1 MAGTNAER
9 DVRRCLGRSPTM
21 RWPWR
26 PTGVRAQDPSAGP
39 SSSLAAALAVC
50 LTMGLAMGLAAL
62 IGLAAAQP
70 AAAQSTPQRQ
80 HVGDGWQTIVTAAR
94 EDASAPI
101 PTDDTI
107 RSGVRANDGWPD
119 ADRTRFIAGAPRVVR
134 APVTPNRAHAKAD
147 VLSTPADMALIGFA
161 GLLMVSFLSALRFA
175 VAAPIAGMRVLTDR
189 SNGRGRGRPSRTSTG
204 QDDVRA
210 ACDDLLER
218 ASSLWTFAEAA
229 VLRLDTSTPLRSLL
243 MKELQEVTQRL
254 SKVAETSP
262 GRGHVINAN
271 LPDEY
276 WKLLRQRLRRTISD
290 LERIW
295 RTAEAAQE
303 TIGDR
308 TNEPRIPS
316 NRDEALL
323 VLGASSDIDT
333 ATLQRLVRA
342 LRQCWHPDLAQ
353 SDSDRTFRGARI
365 AQINVAYDILS
376 GRRAEA

>member
-1 MAGTNAER
+1 MAGTNADR
-9 DVRRCLGRSPTM
+9 GLRLGCWPSQALRCRGFQA
-21 RWPWR
+21 
-26 PTGVRAQDPSAGP
+26 V
-39 SSSLAAALAVC
+39 LAAAL
-50 LTMGLAMGLAAL
+50 
-62 IGLAAAQP
+62 IWLAAAQP
-70 AAAQSTPQRQ
+70 AAAQSTHQRS
-80 HVGDGWQTIVTAAR
+80 DADASWQTMVSAAR
-94 EDASAPI
+94 EDASAPKL
-101 PTDDTI
+101 TDGATRNGDH
-107 RSGVRANDGWPD
+107 ANRFWPD
-119 ADRTRFIAGAPRVVR
+119 AERTRFVAGAARFVQPSVAAKQAQEPAHVLSTSSETRVLR
-134 APVTPNRAHAKAD
+134 TPSETH
-147 VLSTPADMALIGFA
+147 VLSTPANMALIGFA

-175 VAAPIAGMRVLTDR
+175 VAAPIAGMRAITDR
-189 SNGRGRGRPSRTSTG
+189 SSRRGRGQQSRPG
-204 QDDVRA
+204 GDKDDERA

-218 ASSLWTFAEAA
+218 ASALWTFAEAA

-243 MKELQEVTQRL
+243 MKELQQVTQRL

-262 GRGHVINAN
+262 GRGHMINAN

-308 TNEPRIPS
+308 THEPRIPS

-323 VLGASSDIDT
+323 VLGASSDIDS

-353 SDSDRTFRGARI
+353 SESDRTFRGARI